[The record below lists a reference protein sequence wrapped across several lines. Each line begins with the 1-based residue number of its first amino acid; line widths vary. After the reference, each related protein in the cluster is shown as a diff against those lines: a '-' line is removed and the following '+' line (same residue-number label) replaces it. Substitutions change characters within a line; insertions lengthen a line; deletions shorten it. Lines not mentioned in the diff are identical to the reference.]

1 MEWTWDA
8 PLGSGYG
15 RYKQVGEGFVSEAC
29 AECCY
34 RRFPILDWSKRVR
47 IRRGQSLRNPC
58 KTPLCAI

>member
-34 RRFPILDWSKRVR
+34 RRFPILDLLSFKSGVLL
-47 IRRGQSLRNPC
+47 G
-58 KTPLCAI
+58 